1 MLIIYK
7 ILASSDKKEIV
18 GYDSTGKGSIILF
31 TEKELKEINAKPENE
46 QEAHALVLA
55 SARG

>member
-1 MLIIYK
+1 MFIIYK
-7 ILASSDKKEIV
+7 TTATSSKKEML
-18 GYDSTGKGSIILF
+18 GYDSTEKGSIILF

-55 SARG
+55 SARR

>member
-18 GYDSTGKGSIILF
+18 GYDSTGKGSISLF
-31 TEKELKEINAKPENE
+31 TENQLREINAKPASQ